1 MPAYEVT
8 IGIPVYNVEK
18 YIRIAMDSAL
28 AQTFGSIEFLIC
40 DDCGTDSSMDIIREY
55 QQTHLRGKDIRVVRQ
70 PQNMGIGEARNR
82 IVKEAQGRYLFFL
95 DGDDAIVPQTIQLLY
110 EKANE
115 FNADIVYG
123 SYKRVFTEN
132 DMVVETINFSYP
144 YRSFCEP
151 DEYAC
156 YAYDRKIQTM
166 TWNFLIKIDV
176 LRKNHLRVAPV
187 GFGEDFTFTV
197 DLPTY
202 VTRVV
207 LLPDITYS
215 YFIRDANIHR
225 WNKNITREMLDAYI
239 KTVDEKKRRPYLK
252 NKPYYARRCEMLLM
266 YDFSFLAEILKR
278 HKQIQPRYTNR
289 ELRDVMWH
297 PMSLMEILRSRG
309 NIIKNLGAYIVNR
322 LPPSLALFVMKIAIK
337 IMYRKNK

>member
-1 MPAYEVT
+1 
-8 IGIPVYNVEK
+8 
-18 YIRIAMDSAL
+18 MDSAL

-70 PQNMGIGEARNR
+70 PQNEGLGSARNR
-82 IVKEAQGRYLFFL
+82 IMDEAQGNYLFFM
-95 DGDDAIVPQTIQLLY
+95 DGDDAIAPQTIQLLY
-110 EKANE
+110 DKAKE
-115 FNADIVYG
+115 QNAEMVYG
-123 SYKRVFTEN
+123 SYKRVFVK
-132 DMVVETINFSYP
+132 DGVVVDTQDYP
-144 YRSFCEP
+144 YPYKSFCEP

-156 YAYDRKIQTM
+156 YAYDRNIQTM
-166 TWNFLIKIDV
+166 TWNFLIKVDI
-176 LRKNHLRVAPV
+176 LRNNHLRVAPI

-215 YFIRDANIHR
+215 YYIRDSNIHR

-239 KTVDEKKRRPYLK
+239 KTIDEKKRRQYLK

-278 HKQIQPRYTNR
+278 HNQIQPRYTNR